1 MKTTII
7 LDHLDLA
14 DVRPIGLAQSYDEV
28 RRSEAFALLHDAN
41 TNWLGRPPPI
51 ANSTP
56 APAYVVDGL
65 SFHHSVECGSIF
77 ASPTPSQAALDEL
90 SRKGASSKLRRAYF
104 ASAVSADQRSAIHNP
119 ILSWLEEITAEQAFE
134 ADHVGYFGDDDTG
147 LLAAIA
153 EMMAPKEI
161 STVDQVTAQP
171 SAQHVK
177 HLRAEDIEAPLFD
190 FAIDIGSLERRSDPM
205 ERIAAWARAL
215 KPGGL
220 IALTTRS
227 ASSLEFRVLGPDSPS
242 FIALDRL
249 TLFSIPALQSVLE
262 RYGFELLELSTPGR
276 IDVEV
281 LRKVF
286 AEKTDP
292 GGVDFWQH
300 ALEHG
305 SNLLDHDLQIMLQ
318 RHRLSSFVRCLARKK
333 L

>member
-14 DVRPIGLAQSYDEV
+14 DVRPTGLAQSYDEV
-28 RRSEAFALLHDAN
+28 RRSEAFGLLHDAN
-41 TNWLGRPPPI
+41 INWHGRPSPTDK
-51 ANSTP
+51 STP
-56 APAYVVDGL
+56 VPAYVVDGL

-90 SRKGASSKLRRAYF
+90 SRNGESAQLRRAYF
-104 ASAVSADQRSAIHNP
+104 ARADAADQRRAIHNP
-119 ILSWLEEITAEQAFE
+119 ILSWLEEISAEQALQL
-134 ADHVGYFGDDDTG
+134 DHIGYFGDDDTG
-147 LLAAIA
+147 LLAAICD
-153 EMMAPKEI
+153 MMAPDGV

-171 SAQHVK
+171 SAKHVK
-177 HLRAEDIEAPLFD
+177 HLRAEEIKAPLFD

-227 ASSLEFRVLGPDSPS
+227 ASSLEFRVLGPESPS

-262 RYGFELLELSTPGR
+262 QHGFEILELSTPGR

-281 LRKVF
+281 LRQVI
-286 AEKTDP
+286 AEKSNP

-333 L
+333 T